1 MNKTVPHIPY
11 VILTLPPKPT
21 NSPAASAAAAVAQR
35 TDMIPV
41 SVPYDLTDRTTYVP
55 PPGTYCTLPAA
66 QTASPSSPG
75 CAAQPKHPSPQKGLY
90 FLDKTNP
97 SVPWQCNPSSH
108 VISTPRSHQPAVS
121 ELPKSP
127 FVYTNRCLHGTYAA
141 HLLTGKMWDGATNI
155 HTVIPLPPAAPECLT
170 QPWRL

>member
-55 PPGTYCTLPAA
+55 PPGTA

-75 CAAQPKHPSPQKGLY
+75 CAAQTKTPFPPKVTLFFGQNQPVRSMAMQPIKPRDIYSPVSPAGGKRVTTIPIRLHQPVFAWYICGSL
-90 FLDKTNP
+90 THGEN
-97 SVPWQCNPSSH
+97 VGW
-108 VISTPRSHQPAVS
+108 SHQHPYRY
-121 ELPKSP
+121 PTP
-127 FVYTNRCLHGTYAA
+127 TRR
-141 HLLTGKMWDGATNI
+141 
-155 HTVIPLPPAAPECLT
+155 P
-170 QPWRL
+170 